1 MISSAAKRRTSPQA
15 ERDAT
20 EDANRVRGF
29 DDHRSVV
36 VPWLR
41 ETGIVDHV
49 SGLKK
54 DEIRAAITIP
64 SPSDDSALRRII
76 DATDSMLR
84 EAHRWCFG
92 GPRCMLTWPCR
103 AVLGR
108 FQSSQNE
115 SFGKIRP
122 FDPYKEPGT
131 LQTYI
136 SLAHRALA
144 YFDRVVAGDEDCF
157 SGETEESTKPED
169 IVQPSEEQ
177 LVAWKDIR
185 TLAGCKPPAEQE
197 AEKDQLKCRLIE
209 FWVLLVCQNTGSQRY
224 FSPLLSFCAMLSI
237 TPSTQGW
244 IGPGDFNSHLSGIIW
259 VVQLLFF
266 FDSARKEKDG
276 GGETLAQVKQYCER
290 YLQQTVETP
299 MGEILRWRLLLF
311 RVSKDTVGD
320 HAAFWDKSEQV
331 LTYEDVEWHMDQIP
345 TLLESEYRDCRR
357 LLYDDL
363 MFGVTGILHM
373 HAWTLRDSANVDTVG
388 WDFTQHR
395 NNGHLSMGVGM
406 ALLTAI
412 ERSDSI
418 SRLFLVNAR
427 QSSSGLAW
435 RESALATSGQPLRE
449 SEFFAMS
456 WRNTQRRRSI
466 TLCHERVVI
475 HVRYHKGQQQTGRY
489 KDNIRFLA
497 QPIGDLLLDY
507 IVYVMPLRQIFLR
520 QQPPKALLSPF
531 LWEKNGKV
539 WADGQLSRY
548 LGEASAWACVPRLH
562 VSNWRQMTVAI
573 VKTKFVS
580 QISVFEANDQDEDAE
595 EVDDNIRIMTG
606 QRNHKTQTVN
616 RAYANQIGAAYG
628 NVWDGLIRM
637 GLRFLGVEVTLK
649 GQKKGRAQEESW
661 LAKRVAMGVYRPRKP
676 WSAEALLAGAKKLY
690 GNDELGWKSAE
701 QEQALTTIMSWTE
714 QVVAILPTGA
724 GKSLLFMLP
733 CTLPDAGVTVLV
745 VPLVSLRG
753 DLLRRLRELRID
765 HIEWSSGERRES
777 GLVLVTA
784 EAASTKDL

>member
-1 MISSAAKRRTSPQA
+1 
-15 ERDAT
+15 
-20 EDANRVRGF
+20 
-29 DDHRSVV
+29 
-36 VPWLR
+36 
-41 ETGIVDHV
+41 
-49 SGLKK
+49 
-54 DEIRAAITIP
+54 
-64 SPSDDSALRRII
+64 
-76 DATDSMLR
+76 MLR
-84 EAHRWCFG
+84 EAHRWCFD
-92 GPRCMLTWPCR
+92 GPHCMLTWPCR

-144 YFDRVVAGDEDCF
+144 YFDRVVAGDEDFF

-197 AEKDQLKCRLIE
+197 AEKDRLKSRLIE
-209 FWVLLVCQNTGSQRY
+209 FWVLLVCQNTGSRRY
-224 FSPLLSFCAMLSI
+224 SSPLLSFCAMLSI
-237 TPSTQGW
+237 KPSTQDC

-320 HAAFWDKSEQV
+320 HEAFWDESEQV

-373 HAWTLRDSANVDTVG
+373 HAWTLRDSANVGTVG
-388 WDFTQHR
+388 
-395 NNGHLSMGVGM
+395 
-406 ALLTAI
+406 
-412 ERSDSI
+412 
-418 SRLFLVNAR
+418 
-427 QSSSGLAW
+427 
-435 RESALATSGQPLRE
+435 
-449 SEFFAMS
+449 
-456 WRNTQRRRSI
+456 
-466 TLCHERVVI
+466 
-475 HVRYHKGQQQTGRY
+475 YHKGQQQTGRY

-520 QQPPKALLSPF
+520 QQSPKALLSPF

-548 LGEASAWACVPRLH
+548 LGEASARACVPRLH

-595 EVDDNIRIMTG
+595 EVDDNIRIMTR

-637 GLRFLGVEVTLK
+637 GLR
-649 GQKKGRAQEESW
+649 
-661 LAKRVAMGVYRPRKP
+661 
-676 WSAEALLAGAKKLY
+676 
-690 GNDELGWKSAE
+690 
-701 QEQALTTIMSWTE
+701 
-714 QVVAILPTGA
+714 
-724 GKSLLFMLP
+724 
-733 CTLPDAGVTVLV
+733 
-745 VPLVSLRG
+745 
-753 DLLRRLRELRID
+753 
-765 HIEWSSGERRES
+765 
-777 GLVLVTA
+777 
-784 EAASTKDL
+784 ASTLWQDFWGSR

>member
-1 MISSAAKRRTSPQA
+1 MNDLAELAQVESDVIYPATTDPPVTQLPVYFDGFRCGGRDERGEPCPHICRTPRGIQDHCERHHGWNNEQKRGGNARLKQVHSRNKLWTCHHTCQRFFKVGKWQRYFQVTVHGLDATTEETACQRDDFFRSQKADIAQA

-49 SGLKK
+49 RGLKK
-54 DEIRAAITIP
+54 NEIRAAITIP

-84 EAHRWCFG
+84 EAHRWCFD
-92 GPRCMLTWPCR
+92 GPHCMLTWPCR
-103 AVLGR
+103 FVLGR

-131 LQTYI
+131 LQTYAG
-136 SLAHRALA
+136 LAHRALA
-144 YFDRVVAGDEDCF
+144 YFDRVAAGDEDF
-157 SGETEESTKPED
+157 SSEETEEGTKPED

-185 TLAGCKPPAEQE
+185 TLAGCKPRAEQE
-197 AEKDQLKCRLIE
+197 AEKDRLKSRLIE
-209 FWVLLVCQNTGSQRY
+209 FWVLLVCQNTGSRRY
-224 FSPLLSFCAMLSI
+224 SSPLLSFCAMSSI
-237 TPSTQGW
+237 KPSKQGW
-244 IGPGDFNSHLSGIIW
+244 IGAGDFNSHLSGIIW

-320 HAAFWDKSEQV
+320 HEAFWDESEQV

-373 HAWTLRDSANVDTVG
+373 HAWTLRDSANVDTVE

-395 NNGHLSMGVGM
+395 DNGHLSMGAGM

-412 ERSDSI
+412 ERSDPI
-418 SRLFLVNAR
+418 SRLFQVDAR
-427 QSSSGLAW
+427 QASSGLAW
-435 RESALATSGQPLRE
+435 RKSALATYEATVQDFLQRLSVLVHISSGQPLRE
-449 SEFFAMS
+449 SEFFAMT

-466 TLCHERVVI
+466 TLCHERVMI
-475 HVRYHKGQQQTGRY
+475 HVAYHEGQQQSGRY
-489 KDNIRFLA
+489 KDNVRFLA

-520 QQPPKALLSPF
+520 QQSSKALLSPF

-548 LGEASAWACVPRLH
+548 LGEASARACVPRLH

-573 VKTKFVS
+573 VKTK
-580 QISVFEANDQDEDAE
+580 
-595 EVDDNIRIMTG
+595 
-606 QRNHKTQTVN
+606 
-616 RAYANQIGAAYG
+616 
-628 NVWDGLIRM
+628 WDGLIRM
-637 GLRFLGVEVTLK
+637 GL
-649 GQKKGRAQEESW
+649 
-661 LAKRVAMGVYRPRKP
+661 
-676 WSAEALLAGAKKLY
+676 
-690 GNDELGWKSAE
+690 
-701 QEQALTTIMSWTE
+701 
-714 QVVAILPTGA
+714 
-724 GKSLLFMLP
+724 
-733 CTLPDAGVTVLV
+733 
-745 VPLVSLRG
+745 
-753 DLLRRLRELRID
+753 
-765 HIEWSSGERRES
+765 
-777 GLVLVTA
+777 
-784 EAASTKDL
+784 